1 LDIPDA
7 SIIKEMDKYI
17 KSKSIKKVTTIS
29 VANINID
36 ISLLRDNYGSSKIE
50 CPLGDLFWVCSDVFF
65 GR

>member
-1 LDIPDA
+1 
-7 SIIKEMDKYI
+7 MDKYI